1 MKDHADEHEAFA
13 ASRSSEHVYVPID
26 DRNFTTL
33 DKHAE
38 TIEMDAKL
46 PLVLVGEPGIGKNA
60 LLSNWVKRRAV
71 TKHRDEFLFQYFAGA
86 STRAK
91 QLPHMLH
98 KLETALKDFFQLR
111 EMEVPSSEERLIWSL
126 NRFLAAA
133 AKKYYPA
140 RIVIVI
146 DGVFAIKGME
156 MPAGALH
163 WLPTELPAGV
173 RFIVSTIAT
182 TDKGGTQKSHRTYL
196 ELLRRNCPVL
206 TMEAMNG
213 ECQEAIIGAFMHMH
227 PNEIRLTK
235 EQIKR
240 IINLEVQ
247 SKPMYLRTLLYAL
260 RQGVA
265 LDSGERTA
273 PTGGVD
279 DGSNASSTGDAITSP
294 ESAAGKVPD
303 RLLDLYLS
311 SQDSISLTSK
321 VLDVYAAYVDDG
333 EMGTNIMGA
342 VLSVLYASR
351 NGLMDCEVW
360 GAAEINLG
368 YELSQD
374 HKRVLLLVLKDN
386 TMLVQGQRS
395 FSHEEFRGVVY
406 SKYIQSP
413 ETMVRLHIQMAR
425 YFARLPASDRKV
437 ECQPY
442 HLEAAGC
449 WNKLKN
455 CLVDID
461 MFGIWWTPKH
471 KKEFVALWA
480 SLTNANNQHAHAKKL
495 VTSEFSKTMECKQS
509 PRPCY
514 DMVEEYNRSLDEY
527 KDKVHPSDERIAAVI
542 LEIADFMLE
551 FSTLGHEEAADIP
564 QFVHPRI
571 PNEDLGSLG
580 VPFLSVDED
589 GRSVLNKPLLRETKE
604 DDKPAG
610 VDQPPKSNEDFPDC
624 TTYFYHRWMWIQFP
638 WVALANCGQKFL
650 DGIALKDQSDVVG
663 GGRMTRQVTKKPKKG
678 ANKTMPGVLSDTSS
692 VSQAGGA
699 GGRKGGGADKSS
711 DPGGRAGESGGEPN
725 SPSTLPGIASQ
736 LSPGRSRAV
745 RKRRPLKRNPSKAGS
760 ADEDG
765 NYWTKMMDVIRGEI
779 QEYRSELDAL
789 TMKRTQMERKLKQV
803 TDEANQMSELA
814 GAKQKGEDK
823 VAHLL
828 RREEKVTKAHG
839 HARLLAKNYKCL
851 LLMCERHPAHS
862 KALVDE
868 LELKLDQDA
877 RLVKEV
883 GERVR
888 EECCE
893 KQACQTDFAAM
904 KKAIQER
911 AALQQE
917 MLQNRHRQHE
927 TLQRSNAASTL
938 RLSQLNFSMSTE
950 DGASTK
956 RQKAQAMLGQL
967 REDNGAGG
975 GEGGGTE
982 GWEEA
987 WALIRASTGI
997 ADPDL
1002 FIQKHLN
1009 CDHLE
1014 TQLMELKQVSESRLS
1029 DLKKEISQL
1038 EEELEQTRYDSLSIG
1053 GNKEA
1058 RDLHMRLGEAQER
1071 LKRSKERSDAVENLQ
1086 RHTVSGLR
1094 HICDLLGASESEDD
1108 AHVAEMV
1115 HQLEFILDSLVDEKD
1130 RSTQKRGDAASG
1142 RPEGTRT
1149 GHASTNSTS
1158 DGSSQLSLE
1167 ISVSRPAEIEAAL
1180 QQFVSPKVR
1189 VAQQLVGPRGKS
1201 EGGTGSAAGFADIDS
1216 LEEEDT
1222 TGAFVPNREAVKAK
1236 SAKTFRAEQRR
1247 QARLQK
1253 TTLLC

>member
-1 MKDHADEHEAFA
+1 
-13 ASRSSEHVYVPID
+13 
-26 DRNFTTL
+26 
-33 DKHAE
+33 
-38 TIEMDAKL
+38 MDAKL

-60 LLSNWVKRRAV
+60 LLSNWVKRRAG

-98 KLETALKDFFQLR
+98 KLETALKEFFQLR

-146 DGVFAIKGME
+146 DGVFAIKGLE

-182 TDKGGTQKSHRTYL
+182 TDKGGTPKPHRTYL
-196 ELLRRNCPVL
+196 ELLRRKCPVL
-206 TMEAMNG
+206 MMEAMNG
-213 ECQEAIIGAFMHMH
+213 ECQEAIIGAFMQMH
-227 PNEIRLTK
+227 PNQIQLSK

-240 IINLEVQ
+240 IIHLEVQ

-265 LDSGERTA
+265 LESGESVSKSPSSVATA
-273 PTGGVD
+273 ADAAPGVD
-279 DGSNASSTGDAITSP
+279 ASSTVSVASNPDG
-294 ESAAGKVPD
+294 AAGKVPD
-303 RLLDLYLS
+303 RLLGLYLS
-311 SQDSISLTSK
+311 SEDSISLTSK
-321 VLDVYAAYVDDG
+321 VLDVYAAYVDRG
-333 EMGTNIMGA
+333 EMGASIMGA
-342 VLSVLYASR
+342 VLSVLYAAR

-368 YELSQD
+368 YELSED
-374 HKRVLLLVLKDN
+374 HKRVLLLVLTDN

-461 MFGIWWTPKH
+461 MFGIWWTPNH
-471 KKEFVALWA
+471 KEEFVALWA
-480 SLTNANNQHAHAKKL
+480 SLTNANNK
-495 VTSEFSKTMECKQS
+495 
-509 PRPCY
+509 
-514 DMVEEYNRSLDEY
+514 
-527 KDKVHPSDERIAAVI
+527 
-542 LEIADFMLE
+542 
-551 FSTLGHEEAADIP
+551 
-564 QFVHPRI
+564 
-571 PNEDLGSLG
+571 DLGSLG

-589 GRSVLNKPLLRETKE
+589 GRSVLNKPLLTETKE

-610 VDQPPKSNEDFPDC
+610 VDQPPKPNEDFPDC

-638 WVALANCGQKFL
+638 WVALANCGEKYL
-650 DGIALKDQSDVVG
+650 NGISLKDQTDSLGV
-663 GGRMTRQVTKKPKKG
+663 GRMTKHLKNKGMGKP
-678 ANKTMPGVLSDTSS
+678 MPGVLSDSGNTT
-692 VSQAGGA
+692 QAGA
-699 GGRKGGGADKSS
+699 RGRKGGADKYVERGR
-711 DPGGRAGESGGEPN
+711 GGAKGHKSAEDEILHNGGEPS
-725 SPSTLPGIASQ
+725 SPYRLPGIASQ
-736 LSPGRSRAV
+736 LSPARAARRRRS
-745 RKRRPLKRNPSKAGS
+745 LKRGPNEGGS
-760 ADEDG
+760 ADEDS
-765 NYWTKMMDVIRGEI
+765 NYWTKMMSVIRGEI
-779 QEYRSELDAL
+779 QEYRSELDSL
-789 TMKRTQMERKLKQV
+789 TIKRMQMERKLKQV
-803 TDEANQMSELA
+803 TDEASQMSELA

-828 RREEKVTKAHG
+828 RREAKVTKSHA

-862 KALVDE
+862 K
-868 LELKLDQDA
+868 
-877 RLVKEV
+877 
-883 GERVR
+883 
-888 EECCE
+888 
-893 KQACQTDFAAM
+893 
-904 KKAIQER
+904 
-911 AALQQE
+911 
-917 MLQNRHRQHE
+917 
-927 TLQRSNAASTL
+927 
-938 RLSQLNFSMSTE
+938 LNFSMSTE

-956 RQKAQAMLGQL
+956 RHKAHTMLGQL
-967 REDNGAGG
+967 REGGGVDG

-1014 TQLMELKQVSESRLS
+1014 TQLMELKQ
-1029 DLKKEISQL
+1029 
-1038 EEELEQTRYDSLSIG
+1038 
-1053 GNKEA
+1053 A
-1058 RDLHMRLGEAQER
+1058 RML
-1071 LKRSKERSDAVENLQ
+1071 
-1086 RHTVSGLR
+1086 
-1094 HICDLLGASESEDD
+1094 
-1108 AHVAEMV
+1108 
-1115 HQLEFILDSLVDEKD
+1115 
-1130 RSTQKRGDAASG
+1130 
-1142 RPEGTRT
+1142 P
-1149 GHASTNSTS
+1149 
-1158 DGSSQLSLE
+1158 
-1167 ISVSRPAEIEAAL
+1167 
-1180 QQFVSPKVR
+1180 
-1189 VAQQLVGPRGKS
+1189 
-1201 EGGTGSAAGFADIDS
+1201 
-1216 LEEEDT
+1216 
-1222 TGAFVPNREAVKAK
+1222 
-1236 SAKTFRAEQRR
+1236 
-1247 QARLQK
+1247 
-1253 TTLLC
+1253 

>member
-1 MKDHADEHEAFA
+1 
-13 ASRSSEHVYVPID
+13 
-26 DRNFTTL
+26 
-33 DKHAE
+33 
-38 TIEMDAKL
+38 MDAKL

-60 LLSNWVKRRAV
+60 LLSNWVKRRGG

-98 KLETALKDFFQLR
+98 KLETALKEFFQLR

-133 AKKYYPA
+133 AKKCFPA
-140 RIVIVI
+140 RIVVVI
-146 DGVFAIKGME
+146 DGVFAIKGLE

-182 TDKGGTQKSHRTYL
+182 TDKGGTPKPHRTYL
-196 ELLRRNCPVL
+196 ELLRRKCPVL
-206 TMEAMNG
+206 MMEAMNG
-213 ECQEAIIGAFMHMH
+213 ECQEAIIGAFIHMH
-227 PNEIRLTK
+227 PNEIELNK

-240 IINLEVQ
+240 IIHLEVQ

-265 LDSGERTA
+265 LESGEPAARSSEPMASEGEANAPGAGASALATPDR
-273 PTGGVD
+273 PTGR
-279 DGSNASSTGDAITSP
+279 
-294 ESAAGKVPD
+294 VPD

-311 SQDSISLTSK
+311 SEDSISLTSK
-321 VLDVYAAYVDDG
+321 VLDVYAGYVDEG
-333 EMGTNIMGA
+333 EMGANIMGA
-342 VLSVLYASR
+342 VLSVLYAAR

-368 YELSQD
+368 YELSEN

-461 MFGIWWTPKH
+461 MFGIWWTPTH

-480 SLTNANNQHAHAKKL
+480 SLTNANNQ
-495 VTSEFSKTMECKQS
+495 
-509 PRPCY
+509 
-514 DMVEEYNRSLDEY
+514 
-527 KDKVHPSDERIAAVI
+527 
-542 LEIADFMLE
+542 
-551 FSTLGHEEAADIP
+551 
-564 QFVHPRI
+564 
-571 PNEDLGSLG
+571 DLGSLG

-589 GRSVLNKPLLRETKE
+589 GRSVLHKPLLTETKE

-610 VDQPPKSNEDFPDC
+610 VDQPPKPNEDFPDC

-638 WVALANCGQKFL
+638 WVALANCGEKFL
-650 DGIALKDQSDVVG
+650 EGIGLKDQADSLG
-663 GGRMTRQVTKKPKKG
+663 MGRLTKQLTKKQAKILCLPRNSHIQGG
-678 ANKTMPGVLSDTSS
+678 AKSMPGVLSDAGNAT
-692 VSQAGGA
+692 QAGARGA
-699 GGRKGGGADKSS
+699 KGGGGKTEDH
-711 DPGGRAGESGGEPN
+711 GGRGRGRSPDKRRGSGGEPT
-725 SPSTLPGIASQ
+725 SPSRLPGIVSQ
-736 LSPGRSRAV
+736 LSPGPARVVR
-745 RKRRPLKRNPSKAGS
+745 RKRSQKRGASEQGGS
-760 ADEDG
+760 ADEDS
-765 NYWTKMMDVIRGEI
+765 NYWTKMMTVIREEI

-803 TDEANQMSELA
+803 TDEASLMSELA

-823 VAHLL
+823 VAHLM
-828 RREEKVTKAHG
+828 RREEKVTKTHS

-862 KALVDE
+862 K
-868 LELKLDQDA
+868 
-877 RLVKEV
+877 
-883 GERVR
+883 
-888 EECCE
+888 
-893 KQACQTDFAAM
+893 
-904 KKAIQER
+904 
-911 AALQQE
+911 
-917 MLQNRHRQHE
+917 
-927 TLQRSNAASTL
+927 
-938 RLSQLNFSMSTE
+938 LNFSMSAE
-950 DGASTK
+950 DGGSTK
-956 RQKAQAMLGQL
+956 RHKANAMLGQL
-967 REDNGAGG
+967 REGGGVNG

-1014 TQLMELKQVSESRLS
+1014 TQLMELKQQVSESRLS
-1029 DLKKEISQL
+1029 DLKKETTQL

-1058 RDLHMRLGEAQER
+1058 RDLHQRLNEGQVR
-1071 LKRSKERSDAVENLQ
+1071 LKRSKERSDAMENLQ

-1094 HICDLLGASESEDD
+1094 HICDLLGAPEPEDD
-1108 AHVAEMV
+1108 THV
-1115 HQLEFILDSLVDEKD
+1115 
-1130 RSTQKRGDAASG
+1130 
-1142 RPEGTRT
+1142 
-1149 GHASTNSTS
+1149 
-1158 DGSSQLSLE
+1158 
-1167 ISVSRPAEIEAAL
+1167 
-1180 QQFVSPKVR
+1180 
-1189 VAQQLVGPRGKS
+1189 
-1201 EGGTGSAAGFADIDS
+1201 
-1216 LEEEDT
+1216 
-1222 TGAFVPNREAVKAK
+1222 
-1236 SAKTFRAEQRR
+1236 
-1247 QARLQK
+1247 
-1253 TTLLC
+1253 

>member
-1 MKDHADEHEAFA
+1 
-13 ASRSSEHVYVPID
+13 
-26 DRNFTTL
+26 
-33 DKHAE
+33 
-38 TIEMDAKL
+38 MDAKL

-60 LLSNWVKRRAV
+60 LLSNWVKRRAG

-98 KLETALKDFFQLR
+98 KLETALKEFFQLR

-146 DGVFAIKGME
+146 DGVFAIKGLE

-182 TDKGGTQKSHRTYL
+182 TDKGGTPKPHRTYL
-196 ELLRRNCPVL
+196 ELLRRKCPVL
-206 TMEAMNG
+206 MMEAMNG
-213 ECQEAIIGAFMHMH
+213 ECQEAIIGAFMQMH
-227 PNEIRLTK
+227 PNEIQLTK

-240 IINLEVQ
+240 IIHLEVQ

-265 LDSGERTA
+265 LESGEPASKPPLSSVATA
-273 PTGGVD
+273 AEAASGVD
-279 DGSNASSTGDAITSP
+279 ASSTGSVVSNPDG
-294 ESAAGKVPD
+294 AAGKVPD

-311 SQDSISLTSK
+311 SEDSISLTSK
-321 VLDVYAAYVDDG
+321 VLDVYAAYVDRG
-333 EMGTNIMGA
+333 EASLARRKNRWFALMGASIMGA
-342 VLSVLYASR
+342 VLSVLYAAR

-368 YELSQD
+368 YELSED
-374 HKRVLLLVLKDN
+374 HKRVLLLVLTDN

-461 MFGIWWTPKH
+461 MFGIWWTPNH

-480 SLTNANNQHAHAKKL
+480 SLTNANNK
-495 VTSEFSKTMECKQS
+495 
-509 PRPCY
+509 
-514 DMVEEYNRSLDEY
+514 
-527 KDKVHPSDERIAAVI
+527 
-542 LEIADFMLE
+542 
-551 FSTLGHEEAADIP
+551 
-564 QFVHPRI
+564 
-571 PNEDLGSLG
+571 DLGSLG

-589 GRSVLNKPLLRETKE
+589 GRSVLNKPLLTETKE

-610 VDQPPKSNEDFPDC
+610 VDQPPKPNEDFPDC

-638 WVALANCGQKFL
+638 WVALANCGEKFL
-650 DGIALKDQSDVVG
+650 NGISLKDQTDSLGV
-663 GGRMTRQVTKKPKKG
+663 GRMTKQLKKKG
-678 ANKTMPGVLSDTSS
+678 MGKPMPGVLSDSGS
-692 VSQAGGA
+692 VAQAGA
-699 GGRKGGGADKSS
+699 RGRKGGAEKSVER
-711 DPGGRAGESGGEPN
+711 GGRAGAKGHKSPEDQGLQNGGEPG
-725 SPSTLPGIASQ
+725 SPSRLPGIASQ
-736 LSPGRSRAV
+736 LSPARAARRRRS
-745 RKRRPLKRNPSKAGS
+745 LKRGPSEGGS
-760 ADEDG
+760 ADEDS
-765 NYWTKMMDVIRGEI
+765 NYWTKMMSVIRGEI
-779 QEYRSELDAL
+779 QEYRSELDSL
-789 TMKRTQMERKLKQV
+789 TMKRVQMERKLKQV
-803 TDEANQMSELA
+803 TDEASQMSELA

-828 RREEKVTKAHG
+828 RKEAKVTKSHG

-862 KALVDE
+862 K
-868 LELKLDQDA
+868 
-877 RLVKEV
+877 
-883 GERVR
+883 
-888 EECCE
+888 
-893 KQACQTDFAAM
+893 
-904 KKAIQER
+904 
-911 AALQQE
+911 
-917 MLQNRHRQHE
+917 
-927 TLQRSNAASTL
+927 
-938 RLSQLNFSMSTE
+938 LNFSMSTE

-956 RQKAQAMLGQL
+956 RHKAHAMLGQL
-967 REDNGAGG
+967 REGGGVDG

-1014 TQLMELKQVSESRLS
+1014 TQLMELKQARVSESRLS
-1029 DLKKEISQL
+1029 DLKMESTQL
-1038 EEELEQTRYDSLSIG
+1038 EEELEQTRYNSLSIG

-1058 RDLHMRLGEAQER
+1058 RDLHQRLNEAQVR
-1071 LKRSKERSDAVENLQ
+1071 LKRSKERSDAMENLQ

-1094 HICDLLGASESEDD
+1094 HICDLLGAPESEDD

-1115 HQLEFILDSLVDEKD
+1115 
-1130 RSTQKRGDAASG
+1130 
-1142 RPEGTRT
+1142 
-1149 GHASTNSTS
+1149 
-1158 DGSSQLSLE
+1158 
-1167 ISVSRPAEIEAAL
+1167 
-1180 QQFVSPKVR
+1180 R
-1189 VAQQLVGPRGKS
+1189 VAQQLIGSRGKS
-1201 EGGTGSAAGFADIDS
+1201 ERDAASASAFPEIDS
-1216 LEEEDT
+1216 LAEEAET
-1222 TGAFVPNREAVKAK
+1222 AGVFVPNREAVKAK

-1253 TTLLC
+1253 TTVV